1 MNKTVKISKEL
12 AENLLDN
19 TNELL
24 QGIIDF
30 RKYPRYDRMCTAYEK
45 EIAELK
51 EAIEND
57 S

>member
-1 MNKTVKISKEL
+1 MVTITKEL

-24 QGIIDF
+24 GEIKDF
-30 RKYPRYDRMCTAYEK
+30 RKYERYEKRCQAYEK
-45 EIAELK
+45 EIAELE
-51 EAIEND
+51 EAIKND